1 MTPQEEIWFEKLSED
16 HRTDAKTFAKPNY
29 KGFWDRLVDM
39 YKESAHFVYELI
51 QNADDARATEA
62 HFELHNDKLI
72 FKHNGLKKFSIS
84 NPDTEEDDRN
94 NGKLGDLNSI
104 TSIAFS
110 TKNDT
115 DESGNSIGK
124 FGIGFKSVYTYTES
138 PEIYDKTMCF
148 RIEQKIIPVLLN
160 RYYENWK
167 EDETWFVIPFNNPAK
182 NPEKAVSEILSQL
195 SELSNPT
202 LFLNNLEKVSYQYE
216 DGPQTTK
223 GIYLKKIKQSKEYPD
238 GTKAEQVSI
247 THEVNG
253 DVTEE
258 QLWIFSRKKDNKLT
272 YSVGFGLED
281 DKLVPRSDY
290 AYCYFQTKEETHLNF
305 IIHAPFLLTPDRQ
318 HIKNGEE
325 HNKELISSL
334 AELAADCMIFLRD
347 IGEDIGIPLID
358 DNILKIIP
366 IDSSN
371 YSPSTNSDSI
381 TFYPFYEQILNK
393 FKESK
398 LLPSA
403 EGYTLATEAFWAED
417 SDLIKLFANDDIS
430 KIWAID
436 DAHWVFCSL
445 RRAGVTDERRVWI
458 EKVITP
464 SHSLNE
470 NFFLNNITANF
481 CKEKFIDSP
490 NWFEDFY
497 GWLDSAKGRSD
508 IAKKKPFFIDED
520 GESVLIFKNGTLDLF
535 LPTDENNDY
544 HTVNKKLCENEIIL
558 NFFKH
563 LDIKVPSSRDE
574 IYSKILPRYRNGMP
588 NEEIIKT
595 DFRKIFA
602 YYANECT
609 QNEMDQFLD
618 SLKKE
623 LFLVSK
629 KNNGERGIDL
639 PNNLYLE
646 NDILKKWF
654 SCNFNIKFVDSDF
667 YKDLGIESILLIE
680 FFSKIGVKT
689 KPEIKRFAVTQR
701 YGKTDCMETVDD
713 WGIDLSKFSI
723 YNGPVN
729 IRAMSQF
736 YYVSF
741 ELIDGFTE
749 WGEKIADSNL
759 WDVLLLLSNQ
769 MAKIENRAYMSYRNG
784 RGYQWTATCFIS
796 PFLNFLQN
804 HAWLCTTNG
813 DVRKP
818 NEVYIDDLADCY
830 NTTSAEGLAV
840 LKYLNVKSKPLP
852 PPTVEQPKIEA
863 PKYDSETQQKL
874 DELDE
879 IKRKLKDA
887 GIDGKLTDDDLQAVL
902 RNRQKQAL
910 PTKPDGGELKSHGGH
925 FVNTD
930 ETQTPKEKLS
940 RDIVNR
946 AQELEGKES
955 QEDDKE
961 VNDNDSD
968 EWTPPSFNSKKQIEK
983 AKEKLAVE
991 LNRIVE
997 LEKAKELAT
1006 NAGVYTY
1013 QWFKSML
1020 QLEILKSNENN
1031 QNSKELHIS
1040 FGKVEIDSTA
1050 QKTLILSQPNKK
1062 IPAFIEELYGINLI
1076 VHFRGNAPDKQIT
1089 FEAASIRSFTLRLK
1103 MMRNEDVSNLNVN
1116 DIASAE
1122 IIAKSP
1128 VFLLQ
1133 ELQKQF
1139 DTLQLD
1145 SSTNLRDSLCDNIRF
1160 VFGPPGTGKTTF
1172 LAEKVLLP
1180 WVKENESC
1188 NILVLA
1194 PTNKAADVLTKRI
1207 MEKTDQYPDFLL
1219 RFGTTGDELI
1229 ENSGVFC
1236 NRNFDISKRNQNI
1249 VVTTIARLPYD
1260 SFVKEGKESLFIRD
1274 IKWDYIVV
1282 DEASMIHLVQM
1293 VYLLYSQKP
1302 REFVIA
1308 GDPFQIEP
1316 TVAEDSWKKEN
1327 IYEMVDLKNFADPHT
1342 VPHSYQVVRLESQY
1356 RSIPSVGEIYSKLTY
1371 DGILQHNRTESDRK
1385 ALEIEGIDINALNI
1399 VKFPVSRY
1407 ESIYRSKRLGL
1418 GSHYQIYSAL
1428 FTYEFTCHLVNSI
1441 QRTYAGKK
1449 YSIGI
1454 ISPYKAEADLIGN
1467 LLRAKKFT
1475 QDISVLSG
1483 TVHSFQGDEC
1493 DIMLTVF
1500 NTPESI
1506 SSNEKMFLNHKNII
1520 NVAISR
1526 ARDYLFVLMP
1536 DEETKGVDNLN
1547 LINQL
1552 EKYMRES
1559 GICKQFHSKDLE
1571 KWMFDNEKFLEEN
1584 VFSTGH
1590 QSVNVYGEPEKR
1602 YEIRSEDDA
1611 IDIQV
1616 HLS

>member
-1 MTPQEEIWFEKLSED
+1 MTPQEENWFKKLTEE

-29 KGFWDRLVDM
+29 KKLWDRLVDM

-51 QNADDARATEA
+51 QNADDAHATEA

-84 NPDTEEDDRN
+84 NPETEEDDRN

-124 FGIGFKSVYTYTES
+124 FGIGFKSVYTYTNR

-148 RIEQKIIPVLLN
+148 RIEQKIIPVPLN
-160 RYYENWK
+160 KYYDNWK

-182 NPEKAVSEILSQL
+182 NPEKAVSEILHQL

-202 LFLNNLEKVSYQYE
+202 LFLNNLERVSYQYE
-216 DGPQTTK
+216 DGPQPTK
-223 GIYLKKIKQSKEYPD
+223 GHYLKKIKQSKEYPD

-258 QLWIFSRKKDNKLT
+258 QLWIFSRKKGNKLT

-281 DKLVPRSDY
+281 NKLVPRSDY

-325 HNKELISSL
+325 HNVVFISHL
-334 AELAADCMIFLRD
+334 ADLAADSIVHLRD
-347 IGEDIGIPLID
+347 IGIETEHPLID
-358 DNILKIIP
+358 DNIIKIIP
-366 IDSSN
+366 IKSSDFFVQKRV
-371 YSPSTNSDSI
+371 YSWLKRTYEIINESPKSLE
-381 TFYPFYEQILNK
+381 PFYTRVLNK
-393 FKESK
+393 FKSEE
-398 LLPSA
+398 LLPSKDGFSKA
-403 EGYTLATEAFWAED
+403 AKAFWAED
-417 SDLIKLFANDDIS
+417 TDLVNLFSDADLS
-430 KIWAID
+430 KIEKID
-436 DAHWVFCSL
+436 DAKWTFRSL
-445 RRAGVTDERRVWI
+445 RRAAVSDERREWI
-458 EKVITP
+458 EKVIG
-464 SHSLNE
+464 SEHSLNE
-470 NFFLNNITANF
+470 NHFLQNVTADF
-481 CKEKFIDSP
+481 CKRKFYDSFD
-490 NWFEDFY
+490 WIISFY
-497 GWLDSAKGRSD
+497 EWLGSAKERSN
-508 IAKKKPFFIDED
+508 IAKTSPFFIDENGD
-520 GESVLIFKNGTLDLF
+520 GVCIYNNGTLDLF
-535 LPTDENNDY
+535 FPTGEKNDY
-544 HTVNKKLCENEIIL
+544 HTVNNKLYENISIKEFL
-558 NFFKH
+558 KNLGVKHPSFK
-563 LDIKVPSSRDE
+563 DE
-574 IYSKILPRYRNGMP
+574 IYSKILPRYANGMP
-588 NEEIIKT
+588 DEDTIKS
-595 DFRKIFA
+595 DFRKILN
-602 YYANECT
+602 YYRECP
-609 QNEMDQFLD
+609 NSEMDSFFEQLKENLLIHCHSTNEGPLAQKAGEIYFENDELKTWFKDNPDTKFLD
-618 SLKKE
+618 FGFYAEFVDVSTLNTFFERIGIATIPRIIQKTLCNSEMNKWNYKYADLAKNWVVSIDQKQIVPSSTYVTFDFYSLDG
-623 LFLVSK
+623 LDNILV
-629 KNNGERGIDL
+629 
-639 PNNLYLE
+639 
-646 NDILKKWF
+646 
-654 SCNFNIKFVDSDF
+654 NIKEKESCLLWKYLARSLEAIDSYAIINYRYRSDTPRRKNLKDF
-667 YKDLGIESILLIE
+667 IIPLTFKLYSEQWIYTKDGAALKPGEIYLDNISDIYDTQSFEAKKLIE
-680 FFSKIGVKT
+680 FFHIKEKPAIDESKL
-689 KPEIKRFAVTQR
+689 PEEIR
-701 YGKTDCMETVDD
+701 
-713 WGIDLSKFSI
+713 SKL
-723 YNGPVN
+723 
-729 IRAMSQF
+729 AA
-736 YYVSF
+736 F
-741 ELIDGFTE
+741 ERLKQAG
-749 WGEKIADSNL
+749 
-759 WDVLLLLSNQ
+759 
-769 MAKIENRAYMSYRNG
+769 
-784 RGYQWTATCFIS
+784 
-796 PFLNFLQN
+796 
-804 HAWLCTTNG
+804 
-813 DVRKP
+813 
-818 NEVYIDDLADCY
+818 IDDLTD
-830 NTTSAEGLAV
+830 EEI
-840 LKYLNVKSKPLP
+840 
-852 PPTVEQPKIEA
+852 EQ
-863 PKYDSETQQKL
+863 
-874 DELDE
+874 
-879 IKRKLKDA
+879 IKR
-887 GIDGKLTDDDLQAVL
+887 
-902 RNRQKQAL
+902 NREKVHSEQQSESED
-910 PTKPDGGELKSHGGH
+910 TQSSG
-925 FVNTD
+925 NTH
-930 ETQTPKEKLS
+930 EKGTPKEKLS
-940 RDIVNR
+940 RDIFNR
-946 AQELEGKES
+946 AHELEGKEPL
-955 QEDDKE
+955 EDDKDA
-961 VNDNDSD
+961 NDNDSD

-991 LNRIVE
+991 LNRIEE

-1006 NAGVYTY
+1006 NASIYTY

-1020 QLEILKSNENN
+1020 QLEILRSNENN

-1040 FGKVEIDSTA
+1040 FGKVEIDSSA

-1076 VHFRGNAPDKQIT
+1076 VHFRGVSPDKQIT

-1103 MMRNEDVSNLNVN
+1103 MMRNEDVSGLNVN

-1145 SSTNLRDSLCDNIRF
+1145 SSTNLKDSLCDNIRF

-1180 WVKENESC
+1180 WAKENEAC
-1188 NILVLA
+1188 KVLVLA

-1207 MEKTDQYPDFLL
+1207 MEKTNRYSDFLL
-1219 RFGTTGDELI
+1219 RFGTTGDEFI

-1282 DEASMIHLVQM
+1282 DEASMIPLIQM

-1316 TVAEDSWKKEN
+1316 TVAEESWKKEN
-1327 IYEMVDLKNFADPHT
+1327 IYEMVGLKNFASPHT
-1342 VPHSYQVVRLESQY
+1342 VPYSYEVERLETQY

-1385 ALEIEGIDINALNI
+1385 TLEIEGLDIGALNI

-1407 ESIYRSKRLGL
+1407 ESIYRSKRLGQ
-1418 GSHYQIYSAL
+1418 GSNYQIYSAL

-1441 QRTYAGKK
+1441 QKTYAGKK

-1500 NTPESI
+1500 NTPENI
-1506 SSNEKMFLNHKNII
+1506 SSSEKMFLNHKNII

-1536 DEETKGVDNLN
+1536 DEDTKGVDNLN

-1552 EKYMRES
+1552 EKYMKEG
-1559 GICKQFHSKDLE
+1559 GICKQFHSRDLE
-1571 KWMFDNEKFLEEN
+1571 KWMFGNEKFLEEN
-1584 VFSTGH
+1584 AFSTGH